1 MKDLIK
7 NDDAV
12 SVVVGSILVL
22 AILVTFMSVV
32 MSSWVPIYEG
42 NAESSH
48 SDELFDTFIDL
59 RKQIENADE
68 YPKSTTIKLGTD
80 EMPFISNTNSVGHL
94 EVNSS
99 AAPMTL
105 TTEIK
110 RQLPC
115 GEGDFFTVKDLNLSK
130 NAPITQFMIN
140 FTYYNPS
147 RILAF
152 PDNFILELKS
162 DTPEKLKIT
171 IKEVD
176 EPYAQIGSTL
186 LRIRIEYINIHSNIE
201 RWGST
206 FNISDIKSGTFNG
219 LNLTNYIYYTDL
231 NIDLLAPNTT
241 LELEYANSF
250 PVEINNRSYSFNDT
264 TSLHNLT
271 QYYMK
276 QPDDGTYNLYYTKYD
291 EILESE
297 MTLRYNTTAD
307 ASDFINGMTIGSG
320 TLTLR
325 SDYNFFVDQSYIYD
339 SGAIILNQKDGAV
352 FMVGGGPIYVTNDSK
367 NNLILNLKTTV
378 LQGDYQ
384 AGGNAIETIQTQL
397 DGSYYT
403 SGFTDNITITKN
415 TTPELSVSDLWN
427 SYFEKINSTICTTSA
442 NSTYYSDNRTLH
454 IWSNDPNI
462 LLTVEQ
468 KEIEVS

>member
-1 MKDLIK
+1 
-7 NDDAV
+7 
-12 SVVVGSILVL
+12 
-22 AILVTFMSVV
+22 
-32 MSSWVPIYEG
+32 
-42 NAESSH
+42 
-48 SDELFDTFIDL
+48 
-59 RKQIENADE
+59 
-68 YPKSTTIKLGTD
+68 
-80 EMPFISNTNSVGHL
+80 
-94 EVNSS
+94 
-99 AAPMTL
+99 
-105 TTEIK
+105 
-110 RQLPC
+110 
-115 GEGDFFTVKDLNLSK
+115 
-130 NAPITQFMIN
+130 
-140 FTYYNPS
+140 
-147 RILAF
+147 
-152 PDNFILELKS
+152 
-162 DTPEKLKIT
+162 
-171 IKEVD
+171 
-176 EPYAQIGSTL
+176 
-186 LRIRIEYINIHSNIE
+186 
-201 RWGST
+201 
-206 FNISDIKSGTFNG
+206 
-219 LNLTNYIYYTDL
+219 
-231 NIDLLAPNTT
+231 
-241 LELEYANSF
+241 
-250 PVEINNRSYSFNDT
+250 
-264 TSLHNLT
+264 
-271 QYYMK
+271 MK